1 MNWPPVILDVSLAE
15 MGARPGPTT
24 KALSKEGEQTELSKP
39 EYMLITW
46 VALRGKVNAAVRQDE
61 LELVM
66 ANVDE
71 NVES

>member
-1 MNWPPVILDVSLAE
+1 MNWPPVILDVSLTE
-15 MGARPGPTT
+15 IGARPGPTT

-46 VALRGKVNAAVRQDE
+46 VALRGEVNAAVRQDE
-61 LELVM
+61 LEPLM
-66 ANVDE
+66 PSVDG

>member
-1 MNWPPVILDVSLAE
+1 MNWPPVILDVSLTE
-15 MGARPGPTT
+15 IGARPGPTT
-24 KALSKEGEQTELSKP
+24 KALSKEGEQTELSKL

-46 VALRGKVNAAVRQDE
+46 VALRGEVNAAVRQDE

-66 ANVDE
+66 ASVDG

>member
-1 MNWPPVILDVSLAE
+1 MNWPPVILDVSLTE
-15 MGARPGPTT
+15 IGARPGPTT

-46 VALRGKVNAAVRQDE
+46 VALRGEVNAAVRQDE

-66 ANVDE
+66 ASVDGNVK
-71 NVES
+71 S